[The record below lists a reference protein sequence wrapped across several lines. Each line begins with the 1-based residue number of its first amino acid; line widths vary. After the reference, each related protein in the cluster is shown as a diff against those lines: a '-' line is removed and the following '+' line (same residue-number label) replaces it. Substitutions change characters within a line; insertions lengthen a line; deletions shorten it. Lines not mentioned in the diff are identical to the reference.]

1 MNRTAR
7 LIALCAVSAL
17 IAAGSGCKEKN
28 ETATSTGAKAT
39 NANTGNTGATAMS
52 QAKSTT
58 QLASAQGGKEAVA
71 KIEPAKGAATQPSNK
86 DVMGTVTFTQEA
98 DGVNV
103 VVDLTGLSPG
113 KHGIHI
119 HEKGDLSDAHLA
131 STGGHWDPDMH
142 KHHGGTTGDM
152 RHAGDLGNVEADA
165 SGKAHLAETITGLT
179 VGDGGNHDV
188 VGHAVVI
195 HAGEDDLKSNPA
207 GNSGGRVAG
216 GVIEKK

>member
-1 MNRTAR
+1 MKRATR

-17 IAAGSGCKEKN
+17 IAAGGCKKAN
-28 ETATSTGAKAT
+28 ETTTSSGAKAT
-39 NANTGNTGATAMS
+39 NANANNMGATAMS

-58 QLASAQGGKEAVA
+58 QMASAEGGKGAEA

-86 DVMGTVTFTQEA
+86 DVMGTVTFTQESG
-98 DGVNV
+98 GVKV

-142 KHHGGTTGDM
+142 KHHGGTSGEM
-152 RHAGDLGNVEADA
+152 RHAGDLGNLDADA
-165 SGKAHLAETITGLT
+165 SGKAHLDEMITGLT

-207 GNSGGRVAG
+207 GNSGGRIAG